1 MDRPL
6 FRELDGLE
14 TQVETHLDAVRR
26 IAGALAPSSNPQRVE
41 APPSP
46 PPSPPLRMSS
56 LPLSPNASRRS
67 SSVGDSPPPNA
78 VPVSPTLT
86 DDVETT
92 KREVEELLRSVKEAE
107 AAIQDAICR
116 ATMNSASPSVQWA
129 TRELSDSDRALPQLS
144 ASRLPL
150 SLPLPPLRPT
160 SPLRPHPPPGV
171 LLATPPPL
179 APSVAI
185 SAARERRAV
194 AARQAS
200 EARRAALAARE
211 REEAHEQR
219 MLIEED
225 VARGQRVIAAQQR
238 VLEEQER
245 SRSAQAS
252 EARRAA
258 LAAREREEAHEQR
271 MLIEEDVAR
280 GQRVIAAQQRV
291 LEEQE
296 RSFRALLRGGGNSGV
311 GVAAESRGSGG
322 DQPTPIRFDAQREK
336 LTRRPPPPRASP
348 PMYPRHSQ
356 AAAPMSS
363 PLPRFSPP
371 LPQRWEAHG
380 GLLPAPPAPCE
391 LGPPSPA
398 DGVDVAKSRPGVA
411 LGTFEPTKIQLLGH
425 AIAVKYGEEVW
436 LAVGAPALVGAAP
449 AGWCWVTARATG
461 RAGFVPETFI
471 VHAESAE
478 ARAMRKESGTSAGEP
493 AKHERLVAELKMWQT
508 RNAEQMTQLARQR

>member
-185 SAARERRAV
+185 SAARERRAA
-194 AARQAS
+194 AAR
-200 EARRAALAARE
+200 
-211 REEAHEQR
+211 
-219 MLIEED
+219 
-225 VARGQRVIAAQQR
+225 
-238 VLEEQER
+238 
-245 SRSAQAS
+245 QAS

>member
-211 REEAHEQR
+211 REEAHER
-219 MLIEED
+219 
-225 VARGQRVIAAQQR
+225 
-238 VLEEQER
+238 
-245 SRSAQAS
+245 
-252 EARRAA
+252 
-258 LAAREREEAHEQR
+258 R